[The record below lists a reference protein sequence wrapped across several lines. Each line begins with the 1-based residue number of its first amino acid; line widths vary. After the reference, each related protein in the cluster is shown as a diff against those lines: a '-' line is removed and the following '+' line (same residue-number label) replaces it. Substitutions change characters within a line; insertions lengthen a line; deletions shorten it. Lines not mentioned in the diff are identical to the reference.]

1 MRRLLLFLVLFAFGP
16 AAFAEATA
24 GQASA
29 APRDLGLGLI
39 YYRVHAL
46 PADLPTDEAIR
57 HHACVLDLR
66 YVRGNAADAAT
77 LNGWLKFHAS
87 AATPVLLLANAET
100 SSALLTPFAS
110 ADAIAGLVILGPAA
124 PDFAPDIAINVSPAA
139 DRRAY
144 RALDSGTPID
154 SLVTE
159 VLAKTRND
167 EAMLAREHLPDSAL
181 SNLGG
186 DNAETAAA
194 DKHPR
199 QLIDRVL
206 QRAVQLHRT
215 LIALKRIGSG

>member
-1 MRRLLLFLVLFAFGP
+1 MRRFALFLFLL
-16 AAFAEATA
+16 
-24 GQASA
+24 ASA
-29 APRDLGLGLI
+29 AAAPAPRDLGLGLI
-39 YYRVHAL
+39 FCRIHAL
-46 PADLPTDEAIR
+46 PGDLPTDEAVR
-57 HHACVLDLR
+57 RHACVIDLR
-66 YVRGNAADAAT
+66 YVRGDGAAAT
-77 LNGWLKFHAS
+77 ALAGWLKFHAS
-87 AATPVLLLANAET
+87 AATPVLLLANPET

-110 ADAIAGLVILGPAA
+110 ADAIAGLIIIGPAA
-124 PDFAPDIAINVSPAA
+124 PDFAPDIAIGVSPAA

-159 VLAKTRND
+159 RVEKPRND

-186 DNAETAAA
+186 DNAGAAAA

-215 LIALKRIGSG
+215 LIALKRIGAG